1 MLAENHTEP
10 VKASLADAV
19 EKIGMSPSV
28 MPKIPTPGAL
38 INETNTKRAEELLDA
53 LEDSGH
59 DFKISF
65 DATGKPVVE
74 VDGNDDGKFSREQT
88 GRGVLHGIPDLTSH
102 DRSPVGIG
110 AVGPFDTGTLPG
122 TAHEKDK
129 TSFID
134 GLKNRLED
142 MYKNHDHRLDL
153 SVNSSV
159 MDGLKDSFTGTQGI
173 KESTADKAA
182 DLPQGTIVENDKT
195 PSGPSI

>member
-110 AVGPFDTGTLPG
+110 AVGSFDTVFSFLIARMHFLGGKQMTKSPCVVG
-122 TAHEKDK
+122 SFRATSPPDHIFSIAH
-129 TSFID
+129 
-134 GLKNRLED
+134 NCW
-142 MYKNHDHRLDL
+142 
-153 SVNSSV
+153 
-159 MDGLKDSFTGTQGI
+159 
-173 KESTADKAA
+173 
-182 DLPQGTIVENDKT
+182 
-195 PSGPSI
+195 